1 MNTGLIIL
9 ILSSIGIICGILIF
23 LANRFLPK
31 EAETLRKAEEISAR
45 LPGINCGACGFPG
58 CFAYAQE
65 LAKDK
70 NKFFTSTCATVLQE
84 PGMLK
89 GLEKILDIEV
99 DPSKINKK
107 AVVHCYGNSDV
118 IGDYSGIKTCRAATE
133 LLDGYKRCPYGCL
146 GFGDCVAVCPN
157 DAISIDKKRKVA
169 VIDPDKCTGCGLCVS
184 KCPKNIIH
192 LVPADTNIVYLCSYE
207 SLRNIPGREKCD
219 EGCLHCRKCFKA
231 CENGAIIWNEE
242 KAVPEFDFSRCT
254 LCGECIKACPHNRL
268 IELSNV
274 ALKEKV
280 DILKGKENNKKL
292 AGKKS

>member
-31 EAETLRKAEEISAR
+31 EAETLRKAEEIAEH
-45 LPGINCGACGFPG
+45 LPGMNCGACGFPG

-84 PGMLK
+84 PDMLK
-89 GLEKILDIEV
+89 GLENVLDIEV

-107 AVVHCYGNSDV
+107 AVAHCYGNSGV
-118 IGDYSGIKTCRAATE
+118 IGDYSGIKTCRAATN
-133 LLDGYKRCPYGCL
+133 LLGGYKRCPYGCL
-146 GFGDCVAVCPN
+146 GLGDCVAVCPN
-157 DAISIDKKRKVA
+157 DAISIDEKRKVA
-169 VIDPDKCTGCGLCVS
+169 VINPDKCTGCGLCVA
-184 KCPKNIIH
+184 KCPKGIIH
-192 LVPADTNIVYLCSYE
+192 LVPANANIVYSCSYR

-242 KAVPEFDFSRCT
+242 KAVPEFDFSKCT

-268 IELSNV
+268 IKLSNIYK
-274 ALKEKV
+274 KEKR
-280 DILKGKENNKKL
+280 IRERKNLKRKKL
-292 AGKKS
+292 VAKK

>member
-23 LANRFLPK
+23 LVNRFLPR
-31 EAETLRKAEEISAR
+31 EAETLRKAEEIAER

-84 PGMLK
+84 PDMLK
-89 GLEKILDIEV
+89 KLEKVLDIEV

-107 AVVHCYGNSDV
+107 AVVHCYGISGV
-118 IGDYSGIKTCRAATE
+118 IGDYSGIKTCKAASN
-133 LLDGYKRCPYGCL
+133 LLGGYRTCPYGCL
-146 GFGDCVAVCPN
+146 GLGDCVAVCPN
-157 DAISIDKKRKVA
+157 DAITIDEKRKVA
-169 VIDPDKCTGCGLCVS
+169 VIDPDKCTGCGLCVA
-184 KCPKNIIH
+184 KCPKNIIY
-192 LVPADTNIVYLCSYE
+192 LVPADANIVYLCSYE
-207 SLRNIPGREKCD
+207 SIRNIPGREKCD

-231 CENGAIIWNEE
+231 CENEAIIWNEE
-242 KAVPEFDFSRCT
+242 KAIPVFDFSKCT

-268 IELSNV
+268 IELSNIYKKEKIIQDQKN
-274 ALKEKV
+274 LKEK
-280 DILKGKENNKKL
+280 KL
-292 AGKKS
+292 AEKK

>member
-9 ILSSIGIICGILIF
+9 ILSSIGVICGVLIF
-23 LANRFLPK
+23 LVNRFLPR
-31 EAETLRKAEEISAR
+31 EAETLRKAEEIAEH

-70 NKFFTSTCATVLQE
+70 NKFFTSTCATILQE
-84 PGMLK
+84 PDMLK
-89 GLEKILDIEV
+89 GLEKVLNIEV

-107 AVVHCYGNSDV
+107 AEVHCYGTSGV
-118 IGDYSGIKTCRAATE
+118 IGDYYGIKTCRAASN
-133 LLDGYKRCPYGCL
+133 LLGGYKICPYGCL
-146 GFGDCVAVCPN
+146 GLGDCIAVCPN
-157 DAISIDKKRKVA
+157 NAISIDEKRKVA
-169 VIDPDKCTGCGLCVS
+169 VIDPDKCTGCGLCVA
-184 KCPKNIIH
+184 KCPKNIIY
-192 LVPADTNIVYLCSYE
+192 LVPADANIVYLCSYE

-242 KAVPEFDFSRCT
+242 RAVPEFDFSKCT

-268 IELSNV
+268 IKLSNIYK
-274 ALKEKV
+274 KEKRRQEKKN
-280 DILKGKENNKKL
+280 LKRKKL
-292 AGKKS
+292 AGKK